1 MENQRQDSFR
11 GGGVAHDA
19 DQLREFA
26 EPCTEAWCSQD
37 PEQVAANFASGSLT
51 INESDP
57 SVGRAAITEAARS
70 LMVAFPDMKVLMD
83 DLRIHGEGAEYHWT
97 LVGTNTGPGGSGKT
111 VRISGFEEWIVGEDG
126 LIASLLGHFDEAE
139 YERQLEHGA
148 GSSRLAGADV
158 PGSRLRYRRLCH
170 VDRSGYRCGRTRAPD
185 RSLRRRSGGVG
196 RRAAAPTFRTCG
208 AVAFRARLF
217 DPAPAVR
224 RLPVPAA

>member
-1 MENQRQDSFR
+1 VTKNMENQRQDSFR

-26 EPCTEAWCSQD
+26 ERCTEAWCSQD

-126 LIASLLGHFDEAE
+126 LNRFVARPF
-139 YERQLEHGA
+139 RR
-148 GSSRLAGADV
+148 SRVRATA
-158 PGSRLRYRRLCH
+158 RARRRL
-170 VDRSGYRCGRTRAPD
+170 VAA
-185 RSLRRRSGGVG
+185 RRR
-196 RRAAAPTFRTCG
+196 
-208 AVAFRARLF
+208 
-217 DPAPAVR
+217 
-224 RLPVPAA
+224 